1 MPFTTQTRLTKRAG
15 PACAPGG
22 VVDGAELESGI
33 AVAREV
39 PYLRRTLLVA
49 RLAA

>member
-15 PACAPGG
+15 PTCAPG
-22 VVDGAELESGI
+22 VLVDGAELEAGI

-39 PYLRRTLLVA
+39 PYLRRTLLA
-49 RLAA
+49 GRLAA